1 MNDLKCAIS
10 AALGATKKRPL
21 WQAGFF
27 DDLLRNDE
35 SHTEKWE
42 YVSENPARGGLVTR
56 ADRWPYQGEFVFMDR
71 A

>member
-35 SHTEKWE
+35 SYTKN
-42 YVSENPARGGLVTR
+42 EN
-56 ADRWPYQGEFVFMDR
+56 M
-71 A
+71 